1 MAVYELIGWAIV
13 LLPVFAALVNLLVV
27 APLLGPQSRVASI
40 LVGGAVGSSFIGA
53 LLICGYVIQS
63 LPMDAPLAM
72 PLYNLASIGKLQLE
86 FGLLIDGLT
95 AIMLVVVSS
104 VSLLV
109 QIYSHGYMKTDPGYL
124 RYYCFMGLFTSAMLL
139 LVSINSLILLAG

>member
-1 MAVYELIGWAIV
+1 LAVYELIGWAIV

-63 LPMDAPLAM
+63 LPIDAK
-72 PLYNLASIGKLQLE
+72 LYRGIANGASIGSDWITYPQIKSAP
-86 FGLLIDGLT
+86 IKDDPT
-95 AIMLVVVSS
+95 APPTRIEATRL
-104 VSLLV
+104 
-109 QIYSHGYMKTDPGYL
+109 
-124 RYYCFMGLFTSAMLL
+124 
-139 LVSINSLILLAG
+139 